1 MENFRLQRWLN
12 SGEQGS
18 VPVFSYDEEE
28 KIVEV
33 RRIGVLSGGGDCP
46 GINAVIH
53 AVVKRAVL
61 RYGWEVVGVLDGFEG
76 MVEGKWRKLEYNDVS
91 GIMPLGGTI
100 LGTSNKADPFRYPV
114 HEEGKLVF
122 RDFSQKVIDN
132 YHQMDIQALIAI
144 GGDGT
149 FNVSQKLAEKG
160 LNIVG
165 VPKTIDND
173 LGGTDL
179 TFGFDSAVAVVTD
192 AVDRLHTTAQ
202 SHHRVMVVEVMGRYA
217 GWIALYGGIAGGG
230 DIILIPEIP
239 FDIDKVCEFILKRGA
254 AGKRFSIVVVAEG
267 ARPKGGE
274 MVVQKIVEESHD
286 QIRLGGIGYKV
297 GQDIERKTGLETRT
311 VVLGHLQRGGSPTA
325 FDRILATR
333 FGAKAVDLIAEGK
346 YGYFPALQGE
356 EIVPLPMEVAISSL
370 KVVPLD
376 SPLLDIARSLGTCM
390 GD

>member
-1 MENFRLQRWLN
+1 MEI
-12 SGEQGS
+12 
-18 VPVFSYDEEE
+18 
-28 KIVEV
+28 K
-33 RRIGVLSGGGDCP
+33 RIGVLSGGGDCP

-53 AVVKRAVL
+53 AVVKRAIL
-61 RYGWEVVGVLDGFEG
+61 RYGWEVIGVLDGFEG
-76 MVEGKWRKLEYNDVS
+76 MVEGRWRKLEYNDVS

-100 LGTSNKADPFRYPV
+100 LGTSNKADPFHYPV
-114 HEEGKLVF
+114 SEEGKLAF
-122 RDFSQKVIDN
+122 RDFSQKVVDN
-132 YHQMDIQALIAI
+132 YHQMDIQALITI

-149 FNVSQKLAEKG
+149 FNVSQKFVERG

-179 TFGFDSAVAVVTD
+179 TFGFDSAVALVTD
-192 AVDRLHTTAQ
+192 AIDRLHTTAQ

-230 DIILIPEIP
+230 DVILIPEIP
-239 FDIDKVCEFILKRGA
+239 FDVDKICEFILKRGE

-267 ARPKGGE
+267 AHPKGGE

-286 QIRLGGIGYKV
+286 QIRLGGIGYEV
-297 GQDIERKTGLETRT
+297 GQEIERKTGLETRT

-333 FGAKAVDLIAEGK
+333 FGAKAVDLVAEGK
-346 YGYFPALQGE
+346 YGYFPALKGE
-356 EIVPLPMEVAISSL
+356 DIVPLPMETAISHL

-376 SPLLDIARSLGTCM
+376 SPLLDVARFLGTYM